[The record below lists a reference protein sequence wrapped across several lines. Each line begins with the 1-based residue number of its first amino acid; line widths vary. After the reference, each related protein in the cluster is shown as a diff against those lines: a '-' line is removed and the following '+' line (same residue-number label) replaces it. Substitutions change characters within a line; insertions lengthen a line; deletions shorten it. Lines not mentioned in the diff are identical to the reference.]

1 MSEYRDYTITITLKS
16 PIATPLQSDTIF
28 GHICWAVRFL
38 KWDEEDRL
46 SKFLSLY
53 EEDSQPPLLLS
64 NGFPKGYLPKPV
76 IPPVTQEVLEKIL
89 DERYEKE
96 NRIENS
102 FRIKTIKKTDII
114 PKEKFK
120 ELQQDMITPEKLFRA
135 LDNCYD
141 ETMEFKKKQQSMMV
155 QHNTI
160 DRIKG
165 SVREGGLFSQ
175 EATFFDNG
183 FGVFEIYLKT
193 ICFSFEDLE
202 KIFKY
207 ISDGG
212 FGRDKSTG
220 KGYFTF
226 EIREGID
233 LPGAAEPNAFMTL
246 SSYIPKKDDPTEGY
260 YNIIHKYGKLGGLY
274 AKGVS
279 KVNGNPFKV
288 PLIMFSSGS
297 VFSDKNY
304 EQNKVYGSLLKNV
317 HKNEDIRHYAYAF
330 PVGINVEDRYEEL

>member
-1 MSEYRDYTITITLKS
+1 MSDYSDYTITITLKS

-38 KWDEEDRL
+38 KWDEDDRL
-46 SKFLSLY
+46 SKFLSLFD
-53 EEDSQPPLLLS
+53 EDSQPPLLLS
-64 NGFPKGYLPKPV
+64 NGFPKGFLPKPV
-76 IPPVTQEVLEKIL
+76 IPPVTQDVLESI
-89 DERYEKE
+89 YGNE
-96 NRIENS
+96 NRPENS

-120 ELQQDMITPEKLFRA
+120 ELQQDIITPEKLFRA
-135 LDNCYD
+135 LNDCYD
-141 ETMEFKKKQQSMMV
+141 ETIELKKKQQSMMV

-175 EATFFDNG
+175 EETFFDND
-183 FGVFEIYLKT
+183 FGVFEIYLNT
-193 ICFSFEDLE
+193 VYFSFKDLE
-202 KIFKY
+202 RIFEY
-207 ISDGG
+207 ISSGG

-233 LPGAAEPNAFMTL
+233 LPESEEPNAFMTL
-246 SSYIPKKDDPTEGY
+246 SSYIPKENDPTEGY

-274 AKGVS
+274 AKGTS
-279 KVNGNPFKV
+279 EVNGNPFKV
-288 PLIMFSSGS
+288 PLDRKSTRLNSS
-297 VFSDKNY
+297 
-304 EQNKVYGSLLKNV
+304 
-317 HKNEDIRHYAYAF
+317 HTDISRMPSSA
-330 PVGINVEDRYEEL
+330 

>member
-1 MSEYRDYTITITLKS
+1 MSDYSDYTITITLKS

-38 KWDEEDRL
+38 KWDEDDRL
-46 SKFLSLY
+46 SKFLSLFD
-53 EEDSQPPLLLS
+53 EDSQPPLLLS
-64 NGFPKGYLPKPV
+64 NGFPKGFLPKPV
-76 IPPVTQEVLEKIL
+76 IPPVTQDVLESI
-89 DERYEKE
+89 YGNE
-96 NRIENS
+96 NRPENS

-120 ELQQDMITPEKLFRA
+120 ELQQDIITPEKLFRA
-135 LDNCYD
+135 LNDCYD
-141 ETMEFKKKQQSMMV
+141 ETIELKKKQQSMMV

-175 EATFFDNG
+175 EETFFDND
-183 FGVFEIYLKT
+183 FGIFEVYLKT
-193 ICFSFEDLE
+193 VYFSFKDLE
-202 KIFKY
+202 RIFEY
-207 ISDGG
+207 ISSGG

-233 LPGAAEPNAFMTL
+233 LPESKEPNAFMTL
-246 SSYIPKKDDPTEGY
+246 SSYIPKENDPTEGY
-260 YNIIHKYGKLGGLY
+260 YNMIHKYGKLGGLY
-274 AKGVS
+274 AKGTS
-279 KVNGNPFKV
+279 EVNGNPFKV

-297 VFSDKNY
+297 VFFDGNH

-317 HKNEDIRHYAYAF
+317 HQNKDIRHYAYAF
-330 PVGINVEDRYEEL
+330 PVGINVKDRHENI

>member
-1 MSEYRDYTITITLKS
+1 MSEYSDYTITFTLKS
-16 PIATPLQSDTIF
+16 SIATPLQSDTIF
-28 GHICWAVRFL
+28 GHICWAVYFL
-38 KWDEEDRL
+38 KWDEDDRL

-53 EEDSQPPLLLS
+53 EKNSQPPLLLS

-76 IPPVTQEVLEKIL
+76 VPPVTQDIL
-89 DERYEKE
+89 KSIYGNE
-96 NRIENS
+96 NIIENS

-114 PKEKFK
+114 PKEKFEVLLHDK
-120 ELQQDMITPEKLFRA
+120 ITPAKLFRA
-135 LDNCYD
+135 LDDSYD
-141 ETMEFKKKQQSMMV
+141 KTMELNEKQQNMMV

-175 EATFFDNG
+175 EETFFDDG

-193 ICFSFEDLE
+193 AYFSFKDLE

-207 ISDGG
+207 ISSEGY
-212 FGRDKSTG
+212 GRDKSTG

-233 LPGAAEPNAFMTL
+233 LPEAAEPNAFMTL
-246 SSYIPKKDDPTEGY
+246 SSYIPKENDPTDGY
-260 YNIIHKYGKLGGLY
+260 YNIVHKYGKLGGLY
-274 AKGVS
+274 AKGISEVY
-279 KVNGNPFKV
+279 GNPFKV

-297 VFSDKNY
+297 IFFDGNY
-304 EQNKVYGSLLKNV
+304 KQNKVYGSLLKNV
-317 HKNEDIRHYAYAF
+317 HQNKDIRHYAYAF
-330 PVGINVEDRYEEL
+330 PVGINVEDRL